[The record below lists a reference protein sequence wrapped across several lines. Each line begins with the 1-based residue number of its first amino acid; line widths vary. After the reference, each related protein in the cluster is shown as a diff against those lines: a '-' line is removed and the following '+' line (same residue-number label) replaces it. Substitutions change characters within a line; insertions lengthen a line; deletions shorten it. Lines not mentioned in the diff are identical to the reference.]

1 MAKPSKK
8 RGAGGARPG
17 AISWNTR
24 RQQFQTQ
31 KGGRAVFN
39 RSMVSKRR
47 KV

>member
-8 RGAGGARPG
+8 RGQSGAHPG
-17 AISWNTR
+17 EVSWNDR
-24 RQQFQTQ
+24 RRQFQTQ

-39 RSMVSKRR
+39 RSMVTKRR

>member
-8 RGAGGARPG
+8 RGRSGIHPGGV
-17 AISWNTR
+17 SWNDR
-24 RQQFQTQ
+24 RRQFQTQ

-39 RSMVSKRR
+39 RSMTMRRR